1 MRRVRHTRPCWSDLV
16 NMSTRAE
23 KSTCRA
29 QHVWAE
35 FIVALG
41 ALEPQ
46 VRAAFLLHEVFEAD
60 YAETA
65 RLVGLPVDQCRA
77 HVEHARARTGTGMLH
92 LAKGEV
98 RRP

>member
-16 NMSTRAE
+16 NMSPRTE
-23 KSTCRA
+23 KSSCRA
-29 QHVWAE
+29 QRVWAE
-35 FIVALG
+35 FIAALG

-46 VRAAFLLHEVFEAD
+46 ARAAFLLHEVFEAD

-77 HVEHARARTGTGMLH
+77 HVERARARTGTGMLQ

>member
-1 MRRVRHTRPCWSDLV
+1 MRHARHTRPCSSDLL
-16 NMSTRAE
+16 NMDSPVENSA
-23 KSTCRA
+23 CRT

-35 FIVALG
+35 FIAALG
-41 ALEPQ
+41 AMDPQ

-65 RLVGLPVDQCRA
+65 RLVGLPVEQCRT
-77 HVEHARARTGTGMLH
+77 HVEHARERAGSEVLR

-98 RRP
+98 SRP